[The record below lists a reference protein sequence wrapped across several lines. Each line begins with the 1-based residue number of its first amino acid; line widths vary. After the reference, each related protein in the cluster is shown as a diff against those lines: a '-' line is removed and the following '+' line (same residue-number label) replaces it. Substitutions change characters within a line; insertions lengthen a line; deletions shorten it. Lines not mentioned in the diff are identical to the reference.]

1 MDAGERFETRPVT
14 TVRRGRGP
22 VLVVI
27 GVATV
32 LVAVG
37 VAGPKSGLP
46 GGTVPLATLATATGD
61 AARPGAGSPSM
72 PPAPETGSID
82 AVSVG
87 PGQALDL
94 GHLRLAR
101 TTPGLL
107 PAGPADLAIGFGSVW
122 IATDADRTLRRLDP
136 ATLEVLATVA
146 LPGTDTAPR
155 RLDVIIGGEAV
166 WVAGPDPD
174 TIHRIDG
181 ARPAAGTRIDLGG
194 AGTLVVSGFRGL
206 WAGREDGALVRVDL
220 RRSGQTSVLDL
231 GSPAVALAV
240 GGDAVW
246 ASTVAGELL
255 RIDPSGRR
263 ITARFDAGG
272 GRIAVGPG
280 RLWVANAGVMSA
292 VDEAT
297 GRLEAVDRGWRV
309 AFDAELFTQPPD
321 RRESRIS
328 PNRPGLALA
337 LGAWWRWDPAAGQL
351 ARVPRRSG

>member
-1 MDAGERFETRPVT
+1 MDAGERFETRPVAT
-14 TVRRGRGP
+14 ARRGRGP
-22 VLVVI
+22 VLVV
-27 GVATV
+27 
-32 LVAVG
+32 VG
-37 VAGPKSGLP
+37 VAAALVAIGLAGPKASAPRGTLP
-46 GGTVPLATLATATGD
+46 SATMAIAIAD
-61 AARPGAGSPSM
+61 AARPTRAPRASAGPSGT
-72 PPAPETGSID
+72 AAID
-82 AVSVG
+82 AEAAD
-87 PGQALDL
+87 PGRSFDL
-94 GHLRLAR
+94 GHLGLAR
-101 TTPGLL
+101 TPAGLL
-107 PAGPADLAIGFGSVW
+107 PPGPADLAVGFGSVW
-122 IATDADRTLRRLDP
+122 IATDADGILRRLDA

-146 LPGTDTAPR
+146 LPRADTTAR

-166 WVAGPDPD
+166 WVAGPDPG

-181 ARPAAGTRIDLGG
+181 TRPAAGSRIDLGG

-206 WAGREDGALVRVDL
+206 WAGREDGALVRIDL

-337 LGAWWRWDPAAGQL
+337 LGAWWRWDPVTGQL
-351 ARVPRRSG
+351 ARVPRRGG